1 MISSPGDCSLAA
13 AALGISDV
21 FPTLALLVMMVYHVV
36 RKHAILVNRLLLTQG
51 VLIFLNAIVEN
62 ATTLPSP
69 YGYARCTA
77 YMGVRD
83 SSEMT

>member
-1 MISSPGDCSLAA
+1 MP
-13 AALGISDV
+13 ALRVQI
-21 FPTLALLVMMVYHVV
+21 PQVYHVV

-83 SSEMT
+83 SSEMTYVGSNSKLDRIFI